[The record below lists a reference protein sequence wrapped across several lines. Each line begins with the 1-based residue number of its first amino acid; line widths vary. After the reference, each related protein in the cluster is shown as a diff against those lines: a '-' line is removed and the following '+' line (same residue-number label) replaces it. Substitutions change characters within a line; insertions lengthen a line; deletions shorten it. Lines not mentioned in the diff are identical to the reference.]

1 MRSKYL
7 NVPTHRGK
15 ASKNATFESVTSML
29 LDSLGIF
36 YCKKYTCTTLIFGE
50 TDSIE
55 MIKFWIEIRVSKGT
69 EVSLPQVQLL

>member
-36 YCKKYTCTTLIFGE
+36 YCKKYTCTTSPTCMLLLGSIF
-50 TDSIE
+50 
-55 MIKFWIEIRVSKGT
+55 VS
-69 EVSLPQVQLL
+69 V